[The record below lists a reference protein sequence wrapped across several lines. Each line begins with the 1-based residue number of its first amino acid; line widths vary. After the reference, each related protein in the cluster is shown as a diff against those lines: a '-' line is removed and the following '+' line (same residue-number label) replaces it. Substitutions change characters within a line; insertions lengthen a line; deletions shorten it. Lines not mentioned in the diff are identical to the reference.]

1 MGKNYY
7 EILGVDREAT
17 DADVKKAYKKMALK
31 YHPDKNKESDAE
43 EKFKEI
49 AEAYDVLITP
59 DKRSTYDR
67 FGEEGLKGNNGG
79 GRRHRYKVFYY
90 IMCSTVW
97 SLVLCRMRIYLI
109 K

>member
-1 MGKNYY
+1 MSDSPRSDTSVCDACSEFHHLLRN
-7 EILGVDREAT
+7 RE
-17 DADVKKAYKKMALK
+17 YK
-31 YHPDKNKESDAE
+31 D

-79 GRRHRYKVFYY
+79 GRRHRYEVFH
-90 IMCSTVW
+90 
-97 SLVLCRMRIYLI
+97 YLYDVQHNLF
-109 K
+109 